1 MSHGVRRCG
10 KIYIAVRARLCY
22 NNGDYDNFAVI
33 MRRFDINGGFVVMAK
48 GMRGGFGRPNGRSN
62 NAGGMNFG
70 GGNMQQ
76 MLRQAQKM
84 QADMEKEQA
93 EINEAEFEGTSGG
106 GAVKVVMKGDKT
118 VLSVEL
124 KPEVVDPDDVE
135 MLQDLI
141 VAAFNDGA
149 SKVDEMTEERMGK
162 YSAALNM

>member
-1 MSHGVRRCG
+1 
-10 KIYIAVRARLCY
+10 
-22 NNGDYDNFAVI
+22 
-33 MRRFDINGGFVVMAK
+33 
-48 GMRGGFGRPNGRSN
+48 
-62 NAGGMNFG
+62 MNFG

>member
-1 MSHGVRRCG
+1 
-10 KIYIAVRARLCY
+10 
-22 NNGDYDNFAVI
+22 
-33 MRRFDINGGFVVMAK
+33 
-48 GMRGGFGRPNGRSN
+48 
-62 NAGGMNFG
+62 MNFG

-106 GAVKVVMKGDKT
+106 GAVKIVMKGDKT

-124 KPEVVDPDDVE
+124 QPDVVDPDDVE

-162 YSAALNM
+162 YSAALNML